1 MNVSLGSTTMISA
14 SNRQAMLPAIK
25 KARNHINEYQSNQ
38 SQLMRRDEKSTEY
51 TTSAIASGN
60 ITTMQGFNKLNKSF
74 TQMRQPPL

>member
-38 SQLMRRDEKSTEY
+38 S
-51 TTSAIASGN
+51 
-60 ITTMQGFNKLNKSF
+60 
-74 TQMRQPPL
+74 